1 MKTKHTAKIIGKSAS
16 GAPIRIY
23 RDHMIRKV
31 SNSYL
36 CDDEI
41 TGSQYNVYAP
51 GKSPEDSTAIEI
63 TTTLASAKNFIDA
76 QHDQ

>member
-1 MKTKHTAKIIGKSAS
+1 MKTKHTAKIIGKSKS

-36 CDDEI
+36 CDLEI
-41 TGSQYNVYAP
+41 GGSQYNVYAP
-51 GKSPEDSTAIEI
+51 GESPENSTAIEI
-63 TTTLASAKNFIDA
+63 VSTLGDAKNYIDA
-76 QHDQ
+76 RCNS

>member
-1 MKTKHTAKIIGKSAS
+1 MKTKHTAKVIGKSKS

-51 GKSPEDSTAIEI
+51 GESPENSTAIEI
-63 TTTLASAKNFIDA
+63 TTTLAWAKDFIDA
-76 QHDQ
+76 RCNS

>member
-1 MKTKHTAKIIGKSAS
+1 MKTKHTAKVIGKSKS

-36 CDDEI
+36 CDHEI

-51 GKSPEDSTAIEI
+51 GESPENSTAVEI
-63 TTTLASAKNFIDA
+63 VSTLGDAKQFIDA
-76 QHDQ
+76 RCGK